1 MAPGGLNPSGVCFF
15 PKATE
20 HTIVH
25 MKRLLI
31 ASDDMHTS
39 AWISSALDGLD
50 VTLSTCAVAHVSQ
63 TILAE
68 EPAAVVIDV
77 GRESG
82 TIVQELEKL
91 APRGLEIRLLLL
103 VEAEELGGLRL
114 PVRMPADFVVRG
126 ATSGELAA
134 RVRALMWPGEEP
146 QGQDMVRA
154 DNLVVNLATYQATVD
169 GVPLDFTYLEYAVFA
184 FLVTHPNRAYSR
196 EILLRRVWGDDYFG
210 GARTVDVHI
219 RRVRAKIGGELSRRL
234 ETVRN
239 VGYLW
244 HA

>member
-1 MAPGGLNPSGVCFF
+1 
-15 PKATE
+15 
-20 HTIVH
+20 

-31 ASDDMHTS
+31 ASDDMHSS

-50 VTLSTCAVAHVSQ
+50 VTLTTCTMSQ
-63 TILAE
+63 LSETLLAE
-68 EPAAVVIDV
+68 EPAAVVIDA
-77 GRESG
+77 GRDSSAV
-82 TIVQELEKL
+82 VQALEKL
-91 APRGLEIRLLLL
+91 TPGGLEIRLLLL
-103 VEAEELGGLRL
+103 VETDALAGLRL

-126 ATSGELAA
+126 ATSAELAA

-146 QGQDMVRA
+146 QGQDMIR
-154 DNLVVNLATYQATVD
+154 DENLVVNLATYQATVD
-169 GVPLDFTYLEYAVFA
+169 GMPVDFTYLEYALFA

-196 EILLRRVWGDDYFG
+196 DILLRRVWGDDYFG

-219 RRVRAKIGGELSRRL
+219 RRVRAKIGAELSGRL